1 MKVYIC
7 SSIHY
12 DYDDYKKLLADYP
25 CLKDYGFVVE
35 DSSKTKCSLIR
46 DENGEWM
53 RQPYQVP
60 IKKAYIFIYS
70 LEELVKLE
78 EACAYPLI
86 FSKDDINDY
95 TIEIYDGY
103 RE

>member
-1 MKVYIC
+1 MKVYI
-7 SSIHY
+7 SSSSY
-12 DYDDYKKLLADYP
+12 CCYEEYNKLLADYP
-25 CLKDYGFVVE
+25 CLKDYGFVVM
-35 DSSKTKCSLIR
+35 DSLKTRCRLIR

-78 EACAYPLI
+78 TAVGNPLI
-86 FSKDDINDY
+86 FSKDDVDGY
-95 TIEIYDGY
+95 AIEIYDTY